1 MRKRTKISD
10 SKKLYL
16 IIKVSWGKSIGFHEM
31 ERETLKYYKHLLA
44 HLPIVKDPTLVILR
58 GHLLLEELLDEVL
71 KAWLKDP
78 SVLSDTRLTFHQKMK
93 LSKGIISGGRD
104 GFTWK
109 PVDLL
114 NQLRN
119 RISHRLSP
127 HDLELKIDEFLKCV
141 YPEDYR
147 DIPSDIY
154 SKSKAMRKAIR
165 TFNFIGKKP
174 KKSYLTTFPSP
185 ETPYRGMFRNS
196 FS

>member
-1 MRKRTKISD
+1 
-10 SKKLYL
+10 
-16 IIKVSWGKSIGFHEM
+16 M
-31 ERETLKYYKHLLA
+31 EKETPKYYKHLLA

-154 SKSKAMRKAIR
+154 SKSKAMRKAII
-165 TFNFIGKKP
+165 FHCA
-174 KKSYLTTFPSP
+174 YLS
-185 ETPYRGMFRNS
+185 GMIENLKLMKEKQFEPLTSSERNRKNLI
-196 FS
+196 